1 MTRSSRWFLTFS
13 LSKWN
18 YLYIYFSH
26 ECLCPAHF
34 HRSCLG
40 YLYFICQWKI
50 IMSSSFWNSF
60 HPHVAC
66 FKYSQ
71 RTIFT
76 SRSTGN
82 IIYTEQLP
90 LNTIYECSGNQ
101 NSQGTGSAVPRDVLC
116 SPVLCSTQPDWA
128 RCYQHNETW
137 WWGDSFPAG
146 WLHNAHCLQQINSS
160 HLYTRES
167 VEKRRS
173 RVTSLLKVQ
182 YAARDLLYK

>member
-1 MTRSSRWFLTFS
+1 MTRSSRWSLTFS

-18 YLYIYFSH
+18 YLYIYLSH
-26 ECLCPAHF
+26 DCLCPAHSDL
-34 HRSCLG
+34 SCLG
-40 YLYFICQWKI
+40 HLYLIWQWKI

-60 HPHVAC
+60 HPPVAC

-71 RTIFT
+71 RTVVT
-76 SRSTGN
+76 SHSTGN
-82 IIYTEQLP
+82 I
-90 LNTIYECSGNQ
+90 SNQ
-101 NSQGTGSAVPRDVLC
+101 NSQGTGAAVTRDVLC

-137 WWGDSFPAG
+137 WRGDSFPAG
-146 WLHNAHCLQQINSS
+146 WLHNAHCLQEINSS